1 MDVTAPYFELGYF
14 GARGALLAALII
26 GIAFGWCLESAGM
39 GSARKLAGQ
48 FYLTDLTVFKV
59 MFSAIV
65 TAMLGVF
72 WLGRLGVLDV
82 SRVYVPETYLV
93 PQLVG
98 GLIFGIGFA
107 LGGLCPGTSCV
118 AAVTGRLDGAALVM
132 GMWSGVLA
140 TGLFFPTLAQFYERT
155 PRGVVTLPQIAHMTY
170 GTAVF
175 LVVLAALAGFVAAER
190 IEAKTRITMTPRKVD
205 EGHASATTI
214 VEGVGA

>member
-1 MDVTAPYFELGYF
+1 MTAPYFELGYF
-14 GARGALLAALII
+14 GVRGALAAALII

-59 MFSAIV
+59 MFTAIV

-82 SRVYVPETYLV
+82 SRVYVPETFLV

-98 GLIFGIGFA
+98 GLVFGVGFA

-118 AAVTGRLDGAALVM
+118 AAATGRLDGVALVA

-140 TGLFFPTLAQFYERT
+140 TGLFFPALERFYERT
-155 PRGVVTLPQIAHMTY
+155 PRGVLTLPQVAHVPY
-170 GTAVF
+170 GVAVL
-175 LVVLAALAGFVAAER
+175 LVVLAALAGFAGAER
-190 IEAKTRITMTPRKVD
+190 IEARARTTLRPAASD
-205 EGHASATTI
+205 EARRAVPAV
-214 VEGVGA
+214 VEGIGA

>member
-1 MDVTAPYFELGYF
+1 MTAPYFELGYF
-14 GARGALLAALII
+14 GARGALVAALVI

-59 MFSAIV
+59 MFTAIV

-72 WLGRLGVLDV
+72 WLGRLGVLDLT
-82 SRVYVPETYLV
+82 RVYVPETYLV

-98 GLIFGIGFA
+98 GLVFGIGFA

-118 AAVTGRLDGAALVM
+118 AAATGRLDGFALVA

-140 TGLFFPTLAQFYERT
+140 TGLFFPALEQFYERT
-155 PRGVVTLPQIAHMTY
+155 PRGALTLPQVAHVPY
-170 GTAVF
+170 GVAVL
-175 LVVLAALAGFVAAER
+175 LVVLAALGGFVVAER
-190 IEAKTRITMTPRKVD
+190 IEAKARSSMAPAAPD
-205 EGHASATTI
+205 EARRTVAPA

>member
-1 MDVTAPYFELGYF
+1 MTAPYFELGYF
-14 GARGALLAALII
+14 GAHGALAAALII

-39 GSARKLAGQ
+39 GSARKLAAQ

-65 TAMLGVF
+65 TAMLGLF
-72 WLGRLGVLDV
+72 WLGRFGVLDL

-98 GLIFGIGFA
+98 GLIFGVGFA

-118 AAVTGRLDGAALVM
+118 AAVTGRLDGVALVL

-140 TGLFFPTLAQFYERT
+140 TGLFFSSLQVFYEET
-155 PRGVVTLPQIAHMTY
+155 PRGALTIPQVVHLPYGVVVLIVVVT
-170 GTAVF
+170 
-175 LVVLAALAGFVAAER
+175 ALGGFRAAEWV
-190 IEAKTRITMTPRKVD
+190 EAKMAVRGKSLTTHDVTRAVARRRR
-205 EGHASATTI
+205 
-214 VEGVGA
+214 GA

>member
-1 MDVTAPYFELGYF
+1 MTAPYFELGYF
-14 GARGALLAALII
+14 GARGALVAALII

-82 SRVYVPETYLV
+82 SRVYVPETYLM

-98 GLIFGIGFA
+98 GLIFGVGFA

-140 TGLFFPTLAQFYERT
+140 TGLFFPAVAHFYERT
-155 PRGVVTLPQIAHMTY
+155 PRGALTLPEVSHLPY
-170 GTAVF
+170 GVAVL
-175 LVVLAALAGFVAAER
+175 LVVVAALAGFAAAER
-190 IEAKTRITMTPRKVD
+190 IEARARSRMAPSV
-205 EGHASATTI
+205 
-214 VEGVGA
+214 

>member
-1 MDVTAPYFELGYF
+1 MTAPYFELGYF
-14 GARGALLAALII
+14 GARGALVAALVI

-65 TAMLGVF
+65 TAMLGLF
-72 WLGRLGVLDV
+72 WLGRLGVLDI
-82 SRVYVPETYLV
+82 SRVYVPETYLL

-98 GLIFGIGFA
+98 GVIFGVGFA

-118 AAVTGRLDGAALVM
+118 AAVTGRLDGVALVL

-140 TGLFFPTLAQFYERT
+140 TGLFFPALSRFYERT
-155 PRGVVTLPQIAHMTY
+155 PRGVLTLPQIAHLSY
-170 GTAVF
+170 GVAVF
-175 LVVLAALAGFVAAER
+175 LIVLAALAGFVVAER
-190 IEAKTRITMTPRKVD
+190 IEARA
-205 EGHASATTI
+205 HAGSSSMNANEI
-214 VEGVGA
+214 RPAVVAVVEGVGA